1 MIISRGFQN
10 WMPKKKSDD
19 IRSILT
25 VLHGLDPTLNFVM
38 ASFAPVGL
46 EDKKKQSIREIAC
59 LTLMSAK

>member
-10 WMPKKKSDD
+10 WVPKKKSDD

-25 VLHGLDPTLNFVM
+25 VLHGLDTTLNFVM
-38 ASFAPVGL
+38 VSFAPAGL
-46 EDKKKQSIREIAC
+46 EDKKQSIREIAC